1 MIRIQQLKLPVG
13 HTEEE
18 LLQRMAKHLR
28 LSLEAFQK
36 QAVRWEIAKRSI
48 DARKKQDVHY
58 VYAID
63 VELANEKQI
72 LRKVDSKNIMS
83 TNPETY
89 RLPPCGSR
97 PLNDPPVVVG
107 AGPAGLFCGLLL
119 ARAGYR
125 PVLIERGQDVQSRK
139 ASVDRFWQTGELDPS
154 SNVQFGEGGAG
165 TFSDGKLNTLVK
177 DVKGRSRFVLKT
189 FVEFGAPE
197 EILYDSKPHIGT
209 DILLEVVERI
219 REEIISLGGQVLFET
234 CLTGFCWEQ
243 GRLAGLWCSQRGASV
258 RIPARAAVLAIG
270 HSARDTF
277 ELLQAEGFP
286 MEAKAFAV
294 GLRVEHPQQMISEG
308 QYGEAAGKLPPA
320 PYKVTASL
328 ADGRGVYSFCMCP
341 GGYVVNASSEPGGLA
356 VNGMSYSRRDSGNA
370 NSAIIVSVTPR
381 DFGGEG
387 ALAGIYFQRRLEQRA
402 FALGGGRIPQQLL
415 CDFEAGRSSA
425 AYGGFDSCTRGE
437 RAFAPLHTLFPEA
450 ISQSFLL
457 GMHQFARRIPGFD
470 RPDCILSGVE
480 SRTSSPVR
488 ILRNEGLE
496 SQRSGIYPCGEGAG
510 YAGGIMSA
518 AMDGMKVAEALI
530 GTYRMNSRQKMYHQ
544 KMYH

>member
-387 ALAGIYFQRRLEQRA
+387 ALAGISSSCYAILRQGEAAPPTADLTAVPGGSGALRLCIPCFRKPFPSPFFWGCISLQGGSRA
-402 FALGGGRIPQQLL
+402 LTARTASCPGWRAGPHPRCAFSEMKGWRAKGAGSIP
-415 CDFEAGRSSA
+415 AGR
-425 AYGGFDSCTRGE
+425 GPDT
-437 RAFAPLHTLFPEA
+437 PEA
-450 ISQSFLL
+450 SCPPPWT
-457 GMHQFARRIPGFD
+457 A
-470 RPDCILSGVE
+470 
-480 SRTSSPVR
+480 
-488 ILRNEGLE
+488 
-496 SQRSGIYPCGEGAG
+496 
-510 YAGGIMSA
+510 
-518 AMDGMKVAEALI
+518 
-530 GTYRMNSRQKMYHQ
+530 
-544 KMYH
+544 